1 MAVIERRSIPI
12 NENVQIK
19 PLIIAVVFTTFATV
33 AVALRLFAKHL
44 VQSRFGKDD
53 YMIMICLV
61 KKSEIRIRL
70 AGRLT

>member
-12 NENVQIK
+12 NKNVQVK

-44 VQSRFGKDD
+44 VQSRLGKDD

-61 KKSEIRIRL
+61 K
-70 AGRLT
+70 